1 MSKPG
6 DGTFNRDK
14 SGRQPA
20 YCPDGIR
27 HGGGV
32 NVILA
37 HGWNVGTCFLM
48 EREKHKGEAPMRARV
63 PRRETGAEQPVV
75 VKKVL

>member
-1 MSKPG
+1 M
-6 DGTFNRDK
+6 
-14 SGRQPA
+14 
-20 YCPDGIR
+20 
-27 HGGGV
+27 

-48 EREKHKGEAPMRARV
+48 EREKHKGEAPMSARV

-75 VKKVL
+75 VKKAL